1 MLSTPKP
8 KLILAESIS
17 KRPISRENSEK
28 NRNFCESKVKII
40 QIYPKFSVFTLFTD
54 EPHNLSYFF
63 DEFWVDL
70 G

>member
-1 MLSTPKP
+1 MLSTL

-17 KRPISRENSEK
+17 KRPISRENGEK
-28 NRNFCESKVKII
+28 NRNFCESKLKNN

-54 EPHNLSYFF
+54 KPHNLSYFF
-63 DEFWVDL
+63 DELLVNF